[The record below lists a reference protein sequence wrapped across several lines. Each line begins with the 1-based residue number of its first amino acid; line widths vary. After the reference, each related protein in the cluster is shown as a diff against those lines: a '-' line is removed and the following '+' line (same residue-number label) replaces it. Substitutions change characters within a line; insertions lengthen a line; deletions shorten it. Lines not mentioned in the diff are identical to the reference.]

1 MFKKISASTKT
12 EYAEKLLDITE
23 LVLSKLN
30 KQLTDLSQDQLK
42 LATVCFSI
50 ITDLVDVS

>member
-1 MFKKISASTKT
+1 MFKRISASTKT

-30 KQLTDLSQDQLK
+30 KQLNDLSQDQLK